1 MSHNDIMSTNMKI
14 YIASSW
20 KNAELVYTIASHLR
34 EWGHQVDAFV
44 DSTNGRYVFHWSEML
59 DSPDKSISK
68 LNAITFL
75 KDKRSQRAFKE
86 DKKWLNWCEACVM
99 VLPAGNSSHLEAGY
113 IKGQKKKLIIY
124 APLGFPQ
131 GEFDVMYGFA
141 DLLTDKIDEVKEF
154 FCVA

>member
-1 MSHNDIMSTNMKI
+1 MRI

-20 KNAELVYTIASHLR
+20 KNTKMASYTAVYLR
-34 EWGHQVDAFV
+34 EKNFAVDVFC
-44 DSTNGRYVFHWSEML
+44 DKTTGRYVFHWSEML
-59 DSPDKSISK
+59 DDPDKSISK
-68 LNAITFL
+68 LNAVTFL

-86 DKKWLNWCEACVM
+86 DKTWLDWCEACIL

-113 IKGQKKKLIIY
+113 AKGQGKKLIIY

-141 DLLTDKIDEVKEF
+141 DLMTNEIDKIVSF
-154 FCVA
+154 LSRVG